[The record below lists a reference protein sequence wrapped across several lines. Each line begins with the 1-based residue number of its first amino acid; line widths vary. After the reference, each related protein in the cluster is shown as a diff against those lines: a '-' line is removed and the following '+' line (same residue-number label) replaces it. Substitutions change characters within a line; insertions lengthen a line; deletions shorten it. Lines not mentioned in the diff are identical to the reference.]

1 MAPPVYSFGVDL
13 SKRFLDCFLL
23 PEQSRFRLTHD
34 EAGITQLRDRA
45 RDLLRTGARVLVV
58 VEASGGYER
67 LLHERLAAAEVPIA
81 IVNPKRVRAYAKGI
95 GRLAKTDRV
104 DAQVLARYGL
114 TEQPRPTP
122 LPDPARAELR
132 ELLAYRD
139 QILAEIAARSQQLS
153 RYRSPALRTR
163 AEQEI
168 ARLRQERDALAR
180 DIAQRIT
187 QAPALAALDRRLRS
201 VPGVGALVSAAL
213 LAYLPELGQLEAK
226 AIVSLAGV
234 APFAQDSGDH
244 RGRRTIQGGR
254 PKVRSSLYI
263 AALVG
268 IRCNPVLQAFYDRLT
283 SAGKPGKLALTACM
297 RKLLVILN
305 ALVRTDTLWQP
316 DGSLATST

>member
-168 ARLRQERDALAR
+168 ARLRQERGPSGNAGGGTPWPATSRTGSSRPPPWRRWPASSAASLASAR
-180 DIAQRIT
+180 WSRRSCSPICPNWVSSTAKQLPAWRGWRRSPRT
-187 QAPALAALDRRLRS
+187 AARTPAGARSKAAGRTSAPACTWRLWWR
-201 VPGVGALVSAAL
+201 SAATR
-213 LAYLPELGQLEAK
+213 
-226 AIVSLAGV
+226 SC
-234 APFAQDSGDH
+234 
-244 RGRRTIQGGR
+244 RRFMTASPR
-254 PKVRSSLYI
+254 PASRASSRS
-263 AALVG
+263 
-268 IRCNPVLQAFYDRLT
+268 P
-283 SAGKPGKLALTACM
+283 PAC
-297 RKLLVILN
+297 
-305 ALVRTDTLWQP
+305 ASSW
-316 DGSLATST
+316 

>member
-1 MAPPVYSFGVDL
+1 MTPPVYSFGVDL
-13 SKRFLDCFLL
+13 SKRWLDCCVL
-23 PEQSRFRLTHD
+23 PDQSHFRLSHD
-34 EAGITQLRDRA
+34 SAGVSHLCDRA
-45 RDLLRTGARVLVV
+45 RDLIQNGARVLVV

-67 LLHERLAAAEVPIA
+67 LLHEGLTAADVPVA

-104 DAQVLARYGL
+104 DAQVLARYGVS
-114 TEQPRPTP
+114 EQPRPTP
-122 LPDPARAELR
+122 PPDPARTELR

-139 QILAEIAARSQQLS
+139 QILAEIAARTQQLS
-153 RYRSPALRTR
+153 GYRSPALRAR

-168 ARLRQERDALAR
+168 ARLKEQRDTLAR
-180 DIAQRIT
+180 EITQRIPQT
-187 QAPALAALDRRLRS
+187 PALATLDRQLRS

-244 RGRRTIQGGR
+244 KGRRTIQGGR

-283 SAGKPGKLALTACM
+283 TAGKPGKLALTACM

-305 ALVRTDTLWQP
+305 ALVRTNTLWQP
-316 DGSLATST
+316 DHSLATST